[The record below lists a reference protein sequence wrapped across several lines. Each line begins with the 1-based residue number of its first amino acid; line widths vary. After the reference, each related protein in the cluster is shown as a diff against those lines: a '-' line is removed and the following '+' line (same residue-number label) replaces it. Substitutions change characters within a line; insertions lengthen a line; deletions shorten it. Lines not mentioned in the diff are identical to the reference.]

1 MKMRCGVP
9 AYANS
14 VPVGTVVGFRV
25 DAVEDKLTA
34 VLVRPHE
41 PHANCYE
48 LDFRRVVSAD
58 NSGLRT
64 GISADDMLTA
74 AERHCDEERQRMD
87 HWLRSLVPDVD
98 DAEEIGYRYVVYSAA
113 DRGTFALSGSED
125 VALGQ
130 CGCGMFESVVV
141 DSQGYI
147 TQLRLVLDDRTGA
160 TVYMRPLAKR
170 SREELRGQGKA
181 LALVS

>member
-1 MKMRCGVP
+1 MKIRCGVP
-9 AYANS
+9 AYANGA
-14 VPVGTVVGFRV
+14 PVGTVVGFRV

-41 PHANCYE
+41 PSANCHE

-58 NSGLRT
+58 NSGVR
-64 GISADDMLTA
+64 ADVCTDDILTA
-74 AERHCDEERQRMD
+74 AGHHCEEEGKRME

-170 SREELRGQGKA
+170 SREELRGQGMA
-181 LALVS
+181 LALQA